1 MGTTFLARFS
11 CGCQYWLSV
20 LDRGRCG
27 VVIAVLQV
35 DLLMLLLLLNVLLRW
50 LLRLA
55 VALDLVFSRL
65 EGVVLQLLVH
75 IVLLLVLVY
84 GLLLFLAK
92 LNLLM
97 VAKLQKVFV
106 VTCLDEASVMV
117 TDVNHLV
124 LR

>member
-1 MGTTFLARFS
+1 
-11 CGCQYWLSV
+11 
-20 LDRGRCG
+20 
-27 VVIAVLQV
+27 
-35 DLLMLLLLLNVLLRW
+35 MLLLLLNVLLRW